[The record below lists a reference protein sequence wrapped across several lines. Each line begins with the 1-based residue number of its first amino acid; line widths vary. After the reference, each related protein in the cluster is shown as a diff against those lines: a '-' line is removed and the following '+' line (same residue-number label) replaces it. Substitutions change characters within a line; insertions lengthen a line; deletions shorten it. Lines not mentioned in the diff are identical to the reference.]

1 MAPPGAAEGLAPGEG
16 LGGGA
21 LGAGAGAEEEGGP
34 GGEGRAAAGGAGG
47 GGRRA
52 RGPRGGVALLPL
64 GNRALLHYP
73 LRALEGLFAGDP
85 SGLARVT
92 VVVPGEGAAQ
102 EVREW
107 LGERYRGSTARPD
120 VVAVAPGETPVG
132 SLQLLA
138 QQGRLVANSV
148 LVMRGDLVTA
158 LPLQE
163 PALQQRMDRLSLV
176 AVLAPRRSPLE
187 GKPGKAPK
195 DVRYVGLDRCSS
207 SRLLL
212 WAGSTEKGSGAVKQL
227 GLTKGMLFDAGGVD
241 VRVDLLDTE
250 CYFFDRVALEGAL
263 VENPELESLADELVP
278 WLVRSQFVKPATPG
292 GHKRVDSM
300 DFGDPSGKGHPN
312 AREGRGD
319 AFLDALVRD
328 MSHMDVQPARPS
340 TCGAYIGPAACYCAR
355 VNSVPSYAETSR
367 DLASEVH
374 AKLTGHE
381 LTAKHNFVAASVE
394 MGNKS
399 SIGGGCIVGEDT
411 CLGERSSVK
420 RSVVGAHC
428 TLGNNVKVVN
438 SVIMEGAVVGDGC
451 HVQNC
456 IICQDA
462 VIEEK
467 SQMKD
472 CQVGACYTVAA
483 GSDHRDE
490 VLVRGL

>member
-1 MAPPGAAEGLAPGEG
+1 V
-16 LGGGA
+16 
-21 LGAGAGAEEEGGP
+21 AGW
-34 GGEGRAAAGGAGG
+34 
-47 GGRRA
+47 RA
-52 RGPRGGVALLPL
+52 RARAQARGGVALLPL

-73 LRALEGLFAGDP
+73 LQAVEALFAGD
-85 SGLARVT
+85 SAGLSRVT
-92 VVVPGEGAAQ
+92 IVVPGEGAAQ

-107 LGERYRGSTARPD
+107 LGERYRGALARPD
-120 VVAVAPGETPVG
+120 VVAVAPGATPVE

-138 QQGRLVANSV
+138 QQGRFVATSV

-163 PALQQRMDRLSLV
+163 PALMQRVDRLSVV
-176 AVLAPRRSPLE
+176 AVLAPQRSPLE
-187 GKPGKAPK
+187 GKPGRAPK
-195 DVRYVGLDRCSS
+195 DVRYVGLDRDS

-227 GLTKGMLFDAGGVD
+227 GLTKGMLFEAGNVD

-250 CYFFDRVALEGAL
+250 CYFFDRAALESAL
-263 VENPELESLADELVP
+263 EENPELESLADELVP
-278 WLVRSQFVKPATPG
+278 WLVRSQFVKPAAVPA

-300 DFGDPSGKGHPN
+300 DFGDPSAKGHPR
-312 AREGRGD
+312 APEGRGD
-319 AFLDALVRD
+319 AFLDSLVRE
-328 MSHMDVQPARPS
+328 MSHVDVQRTPPS
-340 TCGAYIGPAACYCAR
+340 TCGAYIGASSCYCAR
-355 VNSVPSYAETSR
+355 VNSVSSYAEISR
-367 DLASEVH
+367 DLASEVN

-381 LTAKHNFVAASVE
+381 LTAKHNFVAPSVE

-428 TLGNNVKVVN
+428 SLGNNVKVVN
-438 SVIMEGAVVGDGC
+438 SVIMEGASIADGC

-462 VIEEK
+462 VIGEK
-467 SQMKD
+467 SQLKD
-472 CQVGACYTVAA
+472 CQVGACYTVSA